1 MICFIKRSFSGFQ
14 TSAFTLENVIPGSK
28 SAIKIQIPKVDI
40 VEKEASLDNL
50 AKNRSESRNI
60 LDKFFSVQF
69 SLNDRGPV
77 YLFKLRDK
85 STNEPCILVKEDSC
99 VSEQLEVGDI
109 LYMEYNSPGL
119 SNRNTLLK
127 TQIISKNSYDRVTGH
142 FLVGLSI
149 VDEQRQRL

>member
-1 MICFIKRSFSGFQ
+1 MG
-14 TSAFTLENVIPGSK
+14 
-28 SAIKIQIPKVDI
+28 
-40 VEKEASLDNL
+40 KEASLDNL

-69 SLNDRGPV
+69 SLNGRGPV
-77 YLFKLRDK
+77 YLFKLRNK

-119 SNRNTLLK
+119 SKPNKLLK
-127 TQIISKNSYDRVTGH
+127 TQIISKNSHNVFTGH

-149 VDEQRQRL
+149 VEERGQRL

>member
-1 MICFIKRSFSGFQ
+1 MG
-14 TSAFTLENVIPGSK
+14 
-28 SAIKIQIPKVDI
+28 
-40 VEKEASLDNL
+40 KEASLDNL
-50 AKNRSESRNI
+50 AENRSRNI

-69 SLNDRGPV
+69 SLNDNGPV

-119 SNRNTLLK
+119 SRSNTLLR
-127 TQIISKNSYDRVTGH
+127 TQIISKNSHDRVMGH

-149 VDEQRQRL
+149 LDE